1 MLYGVKIIITTLLF
15 VGLVGCAEHQEKT
28 IVPIQTNT
36 SLGELIESSEIIP
49 LETSDKNL
57 IATVTKLIVEDE
69 KLIVMDGG
77 TKSVLVFSDG
87 GKWIG
92 TIHMCGRASN
102 EYIELT
108 DVDVCDGNVYI
119 LSRVD
124 KKIQVYDF
132 AATYLRTIPLDDF
145 YCNLHVANPDQIIL
159 YSERANTTGYN
170 IVQIDSRGDI
180 ISRTMPFRHQDGYI
194 FEGSPFNESE
204 DGDLL
209 LTFPYDETIYAMSTN
224 GDCGPLVSLWY
235 DTEFHIK
242 NISEQSYDEIV
253 SKYKYKNILKRIQ
266 YVSEVHDCL
275 MLVADIFF
283 DELGFRQ
290 CFVKITKNGDVKV
303 YRLGDV
309 KDNDYPYF
317 YNIVGFDGAYVYTT
331 ISAGMYGMS
340 DMNNNPI
347 IIRYKICNKQ

>member
-1 MLYGVKIIITTLLF
+1 MKFIITTLLF
-15 VGLVGCAEHQEKT
+15 VILIGCAKHQEKT
-28 IVPIQTNT
+28 IVPTQTNT

-145 YCNLHVANPDQIIL
+145 YCNLHIVNPDNLIL
-159 YSERANTTGYN
+159 YSEWANATGYN
-170 IVQIDSRGDI
+170 FVQIDSRGEI
-180 ISRTMPFRHQDGYI
+180 ISRTMPFSHQNGYI

-209 LTFPYDETIYAMSTN
+209 LTFPYDETIYAMSIN
-224 GDCGPLVSLWY
+224 GDCKPLVHLQF
-235 DTEFHIK
+235 DTEL
-242 NISEQSYDEIV
+242 NIEDIDRRQYNDIV
-253 SKYKYKNILKRIQ
+253 AKYKYKNVLKRIQ
-266 YVSEVHDCL
+266 YVSEIDGRL
-275 MLVADIFF
+275 FLVAKIFF
-283 DELGFRQ
+283 NELGYRQ
-290 CFVKITKNGDVKV
+290 SLIEVTEYGEVKV

-309 KDNDYPYF
+309 EDENYPHF

-331 ISAGMYGMS
+331 ISAGMYGVS